1 MFTLVERF
9 GSRTWSR
16 LALFGIIAVGAA
28 GCSAET
34 ARFGDNTG
42 SVQRH
47 AGSAGDATG
56 SVPVAQTAPLGR
68 VEAQPLPQQQTAAL
82 PAPPPPQ
89 QPAAAAPVRTAAAP
103 PAAPAA
109 AAAPQRQAAQHAPSA
124 GGRWEWDGGTSI
136 IVKKGE
142 TLHTIARK
150 HNVPLGVIMQANA
163 ISSPEWVHPGYRLT
177 IPRHIP
183 ALVTRIATT
192 GAAGGQAPQ
201 VQAGAKVA
209 ATQPAQTSAK
219 VTATQQASAVHVV
232 APGETLT
239 SIAKKYNKP
248 LVAIASANNI
258 VPHTQVKMG
267 DKLTIPGVKA
277 VAQPGMQL
285 AAAKSAAA
293 PPAKPAQALPK
304 NQVVS
309 ADPAASVRMVSPVDN
324 PPTTEAPKNEPAAAA
339 TPGFRWPVRGR
350 VITGFGPK
358 PTGQQNDGINVA
370 VPEGTPVKA
379 AEDGVVAYAG
389 SELKGYGNLVLV
401 RHSNG
406 YVTAY
411 AHASE
416 LMVKRGDTIKRG
428 QLIAKA
434 GQTGNVASP
443 QLHFEIRKGSAPIDP
458 MPFLDKG
465 GGA

>member
-1 MFTLVERF
+1 V
-9 GSRTWSR
+9 
-16 LALFGIIAVGAA
+16 AA
-28 GCSAET
+28 AQPAKPSA
-34 ARFGDNTG
+34 
-42 SVQRH
+42 
-47 AGSAGDATG
+47 
-56 SVPVAQTAPLGR
+56 PKQTA
-68 VEAQPLPQQQTAAL
+68 
-82 PAPPPPQ
+82 
-89 QPAAAAPVRTAAAP
+89 
-103 PAAPAA
+103 
-109 AAAPQRQAAQHAPSA
+109 SA
-124 GGRWEWDGGTSI
+124 GGRWEWDGGTSV

-142 TLHTIARK
+142 TLQSIARK
-150 HNVPLGVIMQANA
+150 HNVPMGVIMQANA

-177 IPRHIP
+177 IPRHMP
-183 ALVTRIATT
+183 PLVTRVATT
-192 GAAGGQAPQ
+192 AQPAQGATPAPSQQAAGG
-201 VQAGAKVA
+201 
-209 ATQPAQTSAK
+209 
-219 VTATQQASAVHVV
+219 VHIV

-239 SIAKKYNKP
+239 SISKKYKKP
-248 LVAIASANNI
+248 LTTIAAANKI

-267 DKLTIPGVKA
+267 DRLVIPGVQIA
-277 VAQPGMQL
+277 AQPTMQL
-285 AAAKSAAA
+285 AS
-293 PPAKPAQALPK
+293 AKPAATAPKATLPK

-309 ADPAASVRMVSPVDN
+309 ADPTASVRMVTPADN
-324 PPTTEAPKNEPAAAA
+324 PPATETPKNEPTAAA

-416 LMVKRGDTIKRG
+416 LMVKRGDPIKRG
-428 QLIAKA
+428 QTIAKA
-434 GQTGNVASP
+434 GQTGNVNSP
-443 QLHFEIRKGSAPIDP
+443 QLHFEIRKGSSPIDP

>member
-1 MFTLVERF
+1 M
-9 GSRTWSR
+9 
-16 LALFGIIAVGAA
+16 
-28 GCSAET
+28 
-34 ARFGDNTG
+34 
-42 SVQRH
+42 
-47 AGSAGDATG
+47 
-56 SVPVAQTAPLGR
+56 
-68 VEAQPLPQQQTAAL
+68 
-82 PAPPPPQ
+82 PP
-89 QPAAAAPVRTAAAP
+89 
-103 PAAPAA
+103 
-109 AAAPQRQAAQHAPSA
+109 RQAAQHAPSG

-142 TLHTIARK
+142 TLQSIARK

-192 GAAGGQAPQ
+192 TTPPGQPI
-201 VQAGAKVA
+201 QAGARA
-209 ATQPAQTSAK
+209 
-219 VTATQQASAVHVV
+219 TATPQASAVHVV

-239 SIAKKYNKP
+239 SISKKYNKP

-277 VAQPGMQL
+277 VAQPSMQL
-285 AAAKSAAA
+285 AGAKSVAAA
-293 PPAKPAQALPK
+293 PGKPAPAQALPK

-309 ADPAASVRMVSPVDN
+309 ADPAASVRMVTPADN
-324 PPTTEAPKNEPAAAA
+324 PPATESPKNEPTAAA

-416 LMVKRGDTIKRG
+416 LMVKRGDAIKRG
-428 QLIAKA
+428 QTIAKA
-434 GQTGNVASP
+434 GQTGNVNSP

>member
-1 MFTLVERF
+1 MSTLVERF

-16 LALFGIIAVGAA
+16 LALFGVIAASAA
-28 GCSAET
+28 GCSAES
-34 ARFGDNTG
+34 ARFADSTG
-42 SVQRH
+42 SLGRGSAPAADP
-47 AGSAGDATG
+47 AGSA
-56 SVPVAQTAPLGR
+56 PVAQSAPLGR

-82 PAPPPPQ
+82 PPPPAPQ
-89 QPAAAAPVRTAAAP
+89 QAAAPAPIRTAAAQP
-103 PAAPAA
+103 APAA
-109 AAAPQRQAAQHAPSA
+109 APRQAAAHAPSA
-124 GGRWEWDGGTSI
+124 GGRWEWDGGTSV

-142 TLHTIARK
+142 TLQTIARK
-150 HNVPLGVIMQANA
+150 HSVPMGVIMQANG

-183 ALVTRIATT
+183 TLVTRVGTT
-192 GAAGGQAPQ
+192 AAPPAAA
-201 VQAGAKVA
+201 AGAKA
-209 ATQPAQTSAK
+209 SAPQI
-219 VTATQQASAVHVV
+219 AGAVHVV

-239 SIAKKYNKP
+239 SIAKRYKAP
-248 LVAIASANNI
+248 LTTIAAANGI

-267 DKLTIPGVKA
+267 DRLTIPGVKG
-277 VAQPGMQL
+277 VAQPSMQL
-285 AAAKSAAA
+285 ASAKAAPAPAAA
-293 PPAKPAQALPK
+293 PAKPGQAQALPK

-324 PPTTEAPKNEPAAAA
+324 PPVTESPKNEPTAAAA
-339 TPGFRWPVRGR
+339 PGFRWPVRGR

-358 PTGQQNDGINVA
+358 PAGQQNDGINVA

-406 YVTAY
+406 FVTAY

-416 LMVKRGDTIKRG
+416 LMVKRGDPIKRG
-428 QLIAKA
+428 QVIAKA
-434 GQTGNVASP
+434 GQTGQVNSP
-443 QLHFEIRKGSAPIDP
+443 QLHFEIRKGSSPIDP
-458 MPFLDKG
+458 MPLLDKG
-465 GGA
+465 GST

>member
-16 LALFGIIAVGAA
+16 LALFGVIAAGAA

-42 SVQRH
+42 SVARN
-47 AGSAGDATG
+47 SAPAADATG
-56 SVPVAQTAPLGR
+56 SVPVTQNAPLGR

-82 PAPPPPQ
+82 PPPPPPQ
-89 QPAAAAPVRTAAAP
+89 QPAVAPPRTAAAQ
-103 PAAPAA
+103 AATSAPAA
-109 AAAPQRQAAQHAPSA
+109 TPRQAAQHTPSA

-183 ALVTRIATT
+183 ALVTRLATT
-192 GAAGGQAPQ
+192 TTPPGQP
-201 VQAGAKVA
+201 VQA
-209 ATQPAQTSAK
+209 SAK

-239 SIAKKYNKP
+239 SISKKYNKP

-267 DKLTIPGVKA
+267 DKLAIPGVKA
-277 VAQPGMQL
+277 VAQPSMQL
-285 AAAKSAAA
+285 AGAKSAAA
-293 PPAKPAQALPK
+293 PLPTKPAQALPK

-324 PPTTEAPKNEPAAAA
+324 PPATEAPKNEPTAAA

-416 LMVKRGDTIKRG
+416 LMVKRGDAIKRG
-428 QLIAKA
+428 QMIAKA
-434 GQTGNVASP
+434 GQTGNVGSP

-465 GGA
+465 GG

>member
-1 MFTLVERF
+1 MSTLVERL

-16 LALFGIIAVGAA
+16 LALCGVIAAGAA
-28 GCSAET
+28 ACSAET
-34 ARFGDNTG
+34 SRFTENSTG
-42 SVQRH
+42 TLPRSS
-47 AGSAGDATG
+47 APAGDATG
-56 SVPVAQTAPLGR
+56 SVPVAQNAPLGR
-68 VEAQPLPQQQTAAL
+68 VEAQPLPQQTAAL
-82 PAPPPPQ
+82 PPPP
-89 QPAAAAPVRTAAAP
+89 APAP
-103 PAAPAA
+103 PAAPARVA
-109 AAAPQRQAAQHAPSA
+109 AAQPAKPLAPKQTASA
-124 GGRWEWDGGTSI
+124 GGRWEWDGGTSV

-142 TLHTIARK
+142 TLQSIARK
-150 HNVPLGVIMQANA
+150 HNVPMGVIMQANA

-183 ALVTRIATT
+183 PLVTRVATT
-192 GAAGGQAPQ
+192 AQPAQGATPAPSQQAAGG
-201 VQAGAKVA
+201 
-209 ATQPAQTSAK
+209 
-219 VTATQQASAVHVV
+219 VHIV

-239 SIAKKYNKP
+239 SISKKYKKP
-248 LVAIASANNI
+248 LTTIAAANKI

-267 DKLTIPGVKA
+267 DRLVIPGVQIA
-277 VAQPGMQL
+277 AQPTMQL
-285 AAAKSAAA
+285 AS
-293 PPAKPAQALPK
+293 AKPAATAPKATLPK

-309 ADPAASVRMVSPVDN
+309 ADPTASVRMVTPADN
-324 PPTTEAPKNEPAAAA
+324 PPATEAPKNEPTTAA

-416 LMVKRGDTIKRG
+416 LMVKRGDPIKRG
-428 QLIAKA
+428 QTIAKA
-434 GQTGNVASP
+434 GQTGNVNSP
-443 QLHFEIRKGSAPIDP
+443 QLHFEIRKGSSPIDP

>member
-1 MFTLVERF
+1 MFTLVERL
-9 GSRTWSR
+9 GSRAWSR
-16 LALFGIIAVGAA
+16 LALFGVIAAAAA

-34 ARFGDNTG
+34 ARFNENTG
-42 SVQRH
+42 SLART
-47 AGSAGDATG
+47 GPGNDATG
-56 SVPVAQTAPLGR
+56 SVPVAQNAPLGR
-68 VEAQPLPQQQTAAL
+68 VESQPLPQQSAAL
-82 PAPPPPQ
+82 PPPPA
-89 QPAAAAPVRTAAAP
+89 PAGASPVRIAAQPVPGTAP
-103 PAAPAA
+103 
-109 AAAPQRQAAQHAPSA
+109 RQAAQHAPSG

-142 TLHTIARK
+142 TLQSIARK

-192 GAAGGQAPQ
+192 TTTPPGQPI
-201 VQAGAKVA
+201 QAGARA
-209 ATQPAQTSAK
+209 
-219 VTATQQASAVHVV
+219 TATQQASAVHVV

-239 SIAKKYNKP
+239 SISKKYNKP

-277 VAQPGMQL
+277 VAQPSMQL
-285 AAAKSAAA
+285 AGAKSVAAA
-293 PPAKPAQALPK
+293 PGKPAPAQALPK

-309 ADPAASVRMVSPVDN
+309 ADPAASVRMVTPADN
-324 PPTTEAPKNEPAAAA
+324 PPATESPKNEPTAAA

-416 LMVKRGDTIKRG
+416 LMVKRGDAIKRG
-428 QLIAKA
+428 QTIAKA
-434 GQTGNVASP
+434 GQTGNVNSP